1 MNSIVKEELISF
13 KEFEKKIYRYIC
25 GFAREITVQ
34 MLEGYDRELA
44 EGRDKKQ
51 YRCKGKRQT
60 SIKTVYGEVVYS
72 RNVYRTETPDGQ
84 IAHIF
89 LLDEAMHMDKIGL
102 ISTNLAEKIALTVT
116 EAPYRVTA
124 DIISSTCGQS
134 ISAGGVW
141 NLIQRLGE
149 RIDEEERHAVKQM
162 NADQAEGEK
171 GSRFYLRKWMGYG

>member
-84 IAHIF
+84 TAHIF
-89 LLDEAMHMDKIGL
+89 LLDEAMHMEKIGL
-102 ISTNLAEKIALTVT
+102 ISTNLAKDSLDS
-116 EAPYRVTA
+116 YRSPLPCYRGYHQQYLWPEYQCRGSVEPDTA
-124 DIISSTCGQS
+124 
-134 ISAGGVW
+134 
-141 NLIQRLGE
+141 
-149 RIDEEERHAVKQM
+149 
-162 NADQAEGEK
+162 
-171 GSRFYLRKWMGYG
+171 SRGTD